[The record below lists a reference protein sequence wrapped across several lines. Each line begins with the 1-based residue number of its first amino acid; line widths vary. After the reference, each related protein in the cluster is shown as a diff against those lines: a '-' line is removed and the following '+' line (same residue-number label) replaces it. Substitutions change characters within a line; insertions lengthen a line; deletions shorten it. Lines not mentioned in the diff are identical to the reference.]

1 MNMSTKQLNDYI
13 ERLIEES
20 NHDRQKVLLSLVDRN
35 LISEDILEEPVIHS
49 ITEISEKMKVGKFH
63 LGNFL
68 NENDVDDETF
78 AAIIEAHIAN
88 NNQFKVSSY
97 NDEVRERIY
106 KYMVKTNRTY
116 MLSYGYDQEEDV
128 RKIKA
133 GVPLSPDLDFYNWS
147 FAVGVVDKSI
157 LADEY
162 LIDIYAHII
171 NHISHYNNSCST
183 PEFIRWAAVETNSV
197 KFFDMAIK
205 TQDSYNWMCALNII
219 ANNDVWWND
228 DSVLK
233 ILREYEI
240 EDEFVVYHMMNYQYA
255 SHNYFQSYINFD
267 SVKNAV
273 LKINEHFEIN
283 RGRDYGWIT
292 NYNWKDALECYRCK
306 TTSENDDKIA
316 ELYMTEKYFPIK
328 PLTLNFHHIYSRY
341 QLTGLIDL
349 NELGRCNVY
358 PKDYD
363 TLVDLFINKLTAEQV
378 NTFLTKIDEYRSF
391 DVFSRLKYN
400 QALQLVNFNK
410 EFFAYYVYN

>member
-1 MNMSTKQLNDYI
+1 MNMSTQQLNDYI

-20 NHDRQKVLLSLVDRN
+20 DHDRQTVLLTLVDRN
-35 LISEDILEEPVIHS
+35 LVGQEILEEPIIHN
-49 ITEISEKMKVGKFH
+49 IAEISEKMKVGKFY

-68 NENDVDDETF
+68 NENVVDDETF
-78 AAIIEAHIAN
+78 AAIIDAHIAN

-106 KYMVKTNRTY
+106 KYMAKTNRTN

-147 FAVGVVDKSI
+147 FAEGVVDNSI

-162 LIDIYAHII
+162 LIDIYAHMI
-171 NHISHYNNSCST
+171 NYISHYNDSCSA
-183 PEFIRWAAVETNSV
+183 PEFIRWAAIETNSV
-197 KFFDMAIK
+197 KFFDMAVK

-219 ANNDVWWND
+219 STNDVWWND

-240 EDEFVVYHMMNYQYA
+240 EDEFVVFYLMKYEYA
-255 SHNYFQSYINFD
+255 SHSYFQSYINFD

-273 LKINEHFEIN
+273 LKINEHFDTK
-283 RGRDYGWIT
+283 RGYDYGWIT
-292 NYNWKDALECYRCK
+292 HYEWNEALERYRCN
-306 TTSENDDKIA
+306 TTTENDEKIA
-316 ELYMTEKYFPIK
+316 ELYMTEKHFPIK
-328 PLTLNFHHIYSRY
+328 PLMLNFYHIYSRY
-341 QLTGLIDL
+341 ELTGEIDL
-349 NELGRCNVY
+349 KELGRCDVY
-358 PKDYD
+358 AKDYD
-363 TLVDLFINKLTAEQV
+363 TLVNLFINELTAEQI
-378 NTFLTKIDEYRSF
+378 NTFFTQVDEYRSF